1 MPDNPYATAT
11 PATAPPSLGYGQQG
25 KAPIDAVNQWM
36 RSQPWYQ
43 ALIRSFGQDPS
54 NVHLNDSQKQQI
66 VRAAQANGVVVDEG
80 HNGQQVDD
88 SGNFEPKSSSTLS
101 KVLIVGGIAAA
112 ALATAGLAGVFG
124 GAATGAAEGG
134 TLASTALPA
143 TGALA
148 TGTVASGAVPAALA
162 AGGAA
167 SGGAVLPAVVGAAG
181 TAAAS
186 KIPSWL
192 APAIGIGGQLA
203 GTAIAANASSSAADK
218 QAAGVQAALDFEKQ
232 QYADIT
238 GRLAPYVAA
247 GTSSTDRMAQ
257 LLGLPARSATTAT
270 APPTRGPAVGNAP
283 PPAPAQPTAA
293 PTGGMVTLQAP
304 DGTTKSVPSEQV
316 PHYQALGA
324 KVLGAAA

>member
-1 MPDNPYATAT
+1 MPTANPYATAT
-11 PATAPPSLGYGQQG
+11 PATPPTLGYGQQG

-43 ALIRSFGQDPS
+43 SLIRSFGQDPS
-54 NVHLNDSQKQQI
+54 NVHLNDAQKQAI

-80 HNGQQVDD
+80 HNGQQVDE

-124 GAATGAAEGG
+124 GAAAGATEGG

-167 SGGAVLPAVVGAAG
+167 SSGAVIPAVVGAG

-192 APAIGIGGQLA
+192 APAIGVAGNLA
-203 GTAIAANASSSAADK
+203 GTAIAANTSSSAADK

-232 QYADIT
+232 QYADLT

-257 LLGLPARSATTAT
+257 LLGLPARAATTAT
-270 APPTRGPAVGNAP
+270 APPTRGPALGNAP
-283 PPAPAQPTAA
+283 PPAPAQPAA
-293 PTGGMVTLQAP
+293 PASGGMVTLQAP
-304 DGTTKSVPSEQV
+304 DGSTKSVPADQV
-316 PHYQALGA
+316 LHYQALGA